1 MPPHT
6 HTQSTEPH
14 PDPDPTPPTQ
24 PPPHPP
30 NPHLSP
36 FPREPPPPPYAP
48 APGTPQV
55 LNTVASSLA
64 FFASPDIQ
72 GFSRPWYTTGGA
84 LIFSIALGDAIFIQV
99 F

>member
-1 MPPHT
+1 MPLCHLTHT
-6 HTQSTEPH
+6 HTALN
-14 PDPDPTPPTQ
+14 PTLTLT
-24 PPPHPP
+24 PPHPP
-30 NPHLSP
+30 NPHLRP
-36 FPREPPPPPYAP
+36 FPSEPPPPPYAP
-48 APGTPQV
+48 APGNPPPQV